1 MGKGK
6 YLVTRIKYW
15 DNTNQETV
23 SVRANSRTDDV
34 DEYKRKFKKRM
45 QPIQVGFV
53 DLVYREVGLS
63 RGGRQCTVDP
73 QVVYDYHC
81 LNPDVPIKE
90 LAVKFG
96 VSYASISKY
105 ISRVFENNMYKR

>member
-45 QPIQVGFV
+45 
-53 DLVYREVGLS
+53 
-63 RGGRQCTVDP
+63 
-73 QVVYDYHC
+73 
-81 LNPDVPIKE
+81 
-90 LAVKFG
+90 
-96 VSYASISKY
+96 
-105 ISRVFENNMYKR
+105 